1 MGLTTAVTT
10 PSSRPKALVSSVPNV
25 ELQLA
30 ALLGAAPPLRPLP
43 PSPPEPP
50 PAPPAPP
57 VPVAVVL
64 VAVLV
69 AVSEV
74 EVEVEVEVV
83 ESPPQATSP
92 VMATS
97 AGTKRRSPGE
107 RLRILGRP

>member
-74 EVEVEVEVV
+74 EVEVEVVG
-83 ESPPQATSP
+83 SPPQATSP

-107 RLRILGRP
+107 